1 MWIARDKRKNLMFW
15 DCEEKPK
22 RVCEMTW
29 ACDNNRG
36 VGYLTNTDSIDI
48 SWNDEP
54 KKVSIVLDDNIEKM
68 FDCIEEYFG
77 NSETECGTHIDREFL
92 KGVLLNG
99 NPEIGKPLY
108 SVGENVFVNESGES
122 LPGIIVGVA
131 VENGRHVYSVEV
143 SLTVGDYPDVFVYE
157 EKDITTRQ

>member
-1 MWIARDKRKNLMFW
+1 MWIARDKRKNLMLW
-15 DCEEKPK
+15 DCNEKPK

-68 FDCIEEYFG
+68 LDYIEECFG
-77 NSETECGTHIDREFL
+77 NAESEYNASIDREFL
-92 KGVLLNG
+92 KDILLNG
-99 NPEIGKPLY
+99 KPEVEKPLY

-131 VENGRHVYSVEV
+131 VANGRHIYSVEV

-157 EKDITTRQ
+157 EKDIITRE